1 MHIYTLLIDIAEWVT
16 LQIDKKTAWAAQYTD
31 NNEEYSRYYPNSIG

>member
-16 LQIDKKTAWAAQYTD
+16 LQIDKKTAYGLQYAD
-31 NNEEYSRYYPNSIG
+31 NNEENSGYYPNSIG